1 MKMTMKIAI
10 ATISGILLFGSMN
23 LAAEAAPPS
32 RSINDI
38 TLKTAAAKPKAMS
51 EGEKLE
57 KAEQERIT
65 KLLEKNPDDT
75 YIVFVSKE
83 LTKVKGSVEVYM
95 MGNTRPKF
103 NKYEDYLK
111 KAASLKEATLQK
123 PANLPKGYV
132 FSEAEMIGPYSTD
145 YSAQLKAEAKKL
157 KKQIYSKKLN
167 WTTTNETKLEF
178 KNGDNFIKISS
189 RKPDAVDKKNFSQ
202 EYTYTSAEKMKKD
215 NPYVD
220 EKYLVNSLV
229 WIQHGKLLSVHTNPK
244 NPMTKEDM
252 IKLAKTMVKK

>member
-1 MKMTMKIAI
+1 MKMTMKLAI
-10 ATISGILLFGSMN
+10 ATLSGFLLFGSMN
-23 LAAEAAPPS
+23 LAAEAASS
-32 RSINDI
+32 RSISDI
-38 TLKTAAAKPKAMS
+38 TLKTAAAKPKTMT

-57 KAEQERIT
+57 KAERERIN
-65 KLLEKNPDDT
+65 KLLEKNPEDT
-75 YIVFVSKE
+75 YILYVSNE
-83 LTKVKGSVEVYM
+83 LTKVKGKAEVDM
-95 MGNTRPKF
+95 LGNSMPKF
-103 NKYEDYLK
+103 SKYEDYLK

-132 FSEAEMIGPYSTD
+132 FSAAEIVGPYTAD
-145 YSAQLKAEAKKL
+145 FAAELKAEAKKL
-157 KKQIYSKKLN
+157 NKQIYSKKLN

-189 RKPDAVDKKNFSQ
+189 RKPDAVDKKNYSQ

-215 NPYVD
+215 NPYVG

-244 NPMTKEDM
+244 NPMTKEEM